1 MVEPKSYVD
10 VNVFVYWLGRHP
22 AFGETSYEWVKR
34 IEEAPRGSYVTSA
47 LTLYE
52 AAVIVAGL
60 AGRSLRD
67 QAVIRK
73 VVGSIGG
80 LPGLRVVPLTL
91 EDIVRA
97 AELMREHSLDFEDA
111 VHLAT
116 ALRSGAKEIV
126 SNDGDFDRTPLKR
139 RFG

>member
-22 AFGETSYEWVKR
+22 TLGKTSHEWVKR
-34 IEEAPRGSYVTSA
+34 IEKAPRGSYVTSA

-52 AAVIVAGL
+52 AAVIIAGL
-60 AGRSLRD
+60 TGRNLKDR
-67 QAVIRK
+67 ALVEE
-73 VVGSIGG
+73 VVRSIGS

-91 EDIVRA
+91 EEVNRA
-97 AELMREHSLDFEDA
+97 TELMGEYSLDFEDA

-116 ALRSGAKEIV
+116 ALRCGAKEVI
-126 SNDGDFDRTPLKR
+126 SNDRDFDRTPLKR